1 MGLAPETPGSASQA
15 DPRQPGLGCVLALTV
30 SSGGL
35 LLLSGLGFPV
45 RSTEGFDEGLASP
58 RGKAV
63 IRQGVEKGQ
72 GGHSW
77 EPSASGLEPL
87 PQDASAP
94 RCWEGPRDWSW
105 LGSQPNGRTA
115 TLAPGRPRAQ

>member
-87 PQDASAP
+87 PQTPLPAAA
-94 RCWEGPRDWSW
+94 
-105 LGSQPNGRTA
+105 GR
-115 TLAPGRPRAQ
+115 APGTGAGLGLSPMGERPP